1 MPHYSRSIRL
11 PRMRNSL
18 VALIN
23 ALKLSA
29 TVSVVVVLLPLLSSQ
44 VSAQKRRPPGGGR
57 GVAVVVDER
66 LAALRDAPDFSANLL
81 QRMSRG
87 RTVSVL
93 GARKG
98 SDGVVFYRVGVT
110 RRTSGWLQSEAV
122 VRASGGGDDARL
134 LRLVKGSAGFDRVE
148 RACLF
153 LETFP
158 RSTLRPAVL
167 LLLGEA
173 AEEEAATLT
182 RNAQRRLDAREMEA
196 SGAPVRTYFL
206 NFNGLD
212 RFTRRGVR
220 FVFDEASKRFHYDGA
235 AWREILRRHPRSPE
249 ATKARQLLGSLTAVG
264 AP

>member
-1 MPHYSRSIRL
+1 MPYCSRSIRTA
-11 PRMRNSL
+11 RVRNSL
-18 VALIN
+18 VTLIDALT
-23 ALKLSA
+23 LSTA
-29 TVSVVVVLLPLLSSQ
+29 IFVILPLLLCSE
-44 VSAQKRRPPGGGR
+44 VSAQKRRPPGVGR

-66 LAALRDAPDFSANLL
+66 LAALRDAPDSSANLL

-93 GARKG
+93 GARRG

-110 RRTSGWLQSEAV
+110 RRTSGWVQSEAV

-158 RSTLRPAVL
+158 RSPLRPAVL

-173 AEEEAATLT
+173 AQAEAATLT
-182 RNAQRRLDAREMEA
+182 RSAVRRLDAREMEA
-196 SGAPVRTYFL
+196 GGAPAHTYFL
-206 NFNGLD
+206 NYNGLD
-212 RFTRRGVR
+212 RFTRQGVR
-220 FVFDEASKRFHYDGA
+220 FRFDPASKRFLYDGA

-249 ATKARQLLGSLTAVG
+249 AAEARKRLDVMKK
-264 AP
+264 

>member
-1 MPHYSRSIRL
+1 MPYCSQGVRL
-11 PRMRNSL
+11 ARMRNSPGTL
-18 VALIN
+18 LDAV
-23 ALKLSA
+23 KLSA
-29 TVSVVVVLLPLLSSQ
+29 VVFVALPLLLCAEAT
-44 VSAQKRRPPGGGR
+44 AQRRRAPSGGR
-57 GVAVVVDER
+57 GMAVVVDER

-98 SDGVVFYRVGVT
+98 SDGVVFYRVAVT
-110 RRTSGWLQSEAV
+110 RRTSGWVQGEAL

-134 LRLVKGSAGFDRVE
+134 LRLVEGSAGFDRVE

-158 RSTLRPAVL
+158 RSPLRPAVL

-173 AEEEAATLT
+173 AQEEAATLT
-182 RNAQRRLDAREMEA
+182 RSAVRRLDAREMEA
-196 SGAPVRTYFL
+196 GGASVHTYFL
-206 NFNGLD
+206 NYNGLD
-212 RFTRRGVR
+212 RFTRQGVR
-220 FVFDEASKRFHYDGA
+220 FRFDPAAKRFLYDGA

-249 ATKARQLLGSLTAVG
+249 ATKARQLLESLTAAG